1 MGLYKTDK
9 KTKEE
14 FVKFLNWTKNNNISN
29 DLESEVDRYC
39 KEYDIALYNLRVL
52 KGANKRNSTKEFL
65 LIMSVVILSFT
76 LSFFF
81 GIPAIDWLVKVFTS
95 FLGGWK

>member
-14 FVKFLNWTKNNNISN
+14 LVKFLNWTKNNNISN

-39 KEYDIALYNLRVL
+39 KESDIALYNLRVL
-52 KGANKRNSTKEFL
+52 KGANTRNSTKELIL
-65 LIMSVVILSFT
+65 LASTLVGGTILSF
-76 LSFFF
+76 LFVM
-81 GIPAIDWLVKVFTS
+81 PVMNWLVKVFAS
-95 FLGGWK
+95 FLGG